1 MSNRKAEGFVS
12 VHPRPLL
19 FLLFEAALN
28 ESDFSLSF
36 VFQEV
41 AVNHC
46 QPTKCPFPCDSPR
59 CSLNA
64 VQDSS
69 ERERER
75 CWRWKFIL
83 PSYLFT
89 VTAAVIVQV
98 PLAERVWH
106 HLQGSVKSLTHF
118 VLCVFEGLSH
128 AVSSL
133 PGNSFLCISQKCS
146 SSKLFFFP
154 VWYCSMN

>member
-41 AVNHC
+41 AMNHC
-46 QPTKCPFPCDSPR
+46 QPTKCPLPCDSPR

-75 CWRWKFIL
+75 
-83 PSYLFT
+83 T
-89 VTAAVIVQV
+89 VLEVEIHT
-98 PLAERVWH
+98 
-106 HLQGSVKSLTHF
+106 T
-118 VLCVFEGLSH
+118 
-128 AVSSL
+128 
-133 PGNSFLCISQKCS
+133 
-146 SSKLFFFP
+146 KLF
-154 VWYCSMN
+154 VHSDSCSNSPGTTC